1 MYPIHRRSFCKTVAG
16 ALLGAAGCTPR
27 APIYRGL
34 DLTGGPYQSDFRLTA
49 TDGTTRALADYA
61 GRYVMLFFGYTQCP
75 DVCPT
80 ALTRAL
86 EIRARLGRLKDLVQV
101 VFITVDPERDTPAI
115 VREYVRAFDP
125 AFVGLSG
132 TAAQTAQ
139 AAANYRVVY
148 RKVPNGASYGM
159 DHTALTF
166 IVGLDEGEFPAG
178 DVPSPLDLRTTRR
191 RGDVAP
197 RDRDRYAFLVDP
209 RRRVRLAFPQ
219 AQPARDCA
227 DDLGKLMR
235 YDGAA

>member
-1 MYPIHRRSFCKTVAG
+1 MHRIQRRHFCKTAAG
-16 ALLGAAGCTPR
+16 ALLTAAGCTPR

-34 DLTGGPYQSDFRLTA
+34 DLTGAPYRSDFRLTA
-49 TDGTTRALADYA
+49 ADGTTRSLDDYA
-61 GRYVMLFFGYTQCP
+61 GKYVMLFFGYTQCP

-86 EIRARLGRLKDLVQV
+86 EIRRRLGKLRDLVQV

-125 AFVGLSG
+125 AYEGLSG
-132 TAAQTAQ
+132 TPAETAQ

-148 RKVPNGASYGM
+148 RKVPNGASYSM

-166 IVGLDEGEFPAG
+166 V
-178 DVPSPLDLRTTRR
+178 
-191 RGDVAP
+191 
-197 RDRDRYAFLVDP
+197 VDP
-209 RRRVRLAFPQ
+209 RRRVRLAFPH
-219 AQPARDCA
+219 AQPAQDCA